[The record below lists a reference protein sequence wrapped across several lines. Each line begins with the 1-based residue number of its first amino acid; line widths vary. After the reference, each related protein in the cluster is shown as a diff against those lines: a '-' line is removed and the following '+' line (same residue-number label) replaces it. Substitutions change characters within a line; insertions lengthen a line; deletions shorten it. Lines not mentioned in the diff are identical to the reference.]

1 METYSLAQPY
11 DAIAR
16 IPVGPNVGIWGA
28 SIMHDIRHPVY
39 DWMVKSPYNESSGG
53 VYGENPTVSVIEF
66 YVTPFDALSW
76 EDPQESIVSDLE
88 AGKVIGLE
96 VWIFDV
102 DPGKGIRDPHLAN
115 GAGFRWADGFADGV
129 LVGASD
135 SSVRE
140 DSWGL
145 IKDSLR

>member
-16 IPVGPNVGIWGA
+16 IPVGPNVGIYGA
-28 SIMHDIRHPVY
+28 SIMHDIRQPVY
-39 DWMVKSPYNESSGG
+39 DWMVKPPYSESSGG

-66 YVTPFDALSW
+66 YVTSFDALSW

-102 DPGKGIRDPHLAN
+102 DPGKRIRDPHIAN
-115 GAGFRWADGFADGV
+115 GVGFRWADGFADGV

-135 SSVRE
+135 SAVRE